1 MYKFAIVEDNEAA
14 AEKLAGFLERYANEN
29 NEVFE
34 IIKFHDALDFLDGYR
49 TVYDAVFMD
58 IEMPGIDGMEAA
70 HRLRRLDQKV
80 ILVFVTNM
88 ASYAVKGYEVNATDY
103 IVKPV

>member
-34 IIKFHDALDFLDGYR
+34 IIKFHDALDLSLIHISEPTR
-49 TVYDAVFMD
+49 
-58 IEMPGIDGMEAA
+58 P
-70 HRLRRLDQKV
+70 
-80 ILVFVTNM
+80 
-88 ASYAVKGYEVNATDY
+88 
-103 IVKPV
+103 

>member
-58 IEMPGIDGMEAA
+58 IEMPGIDGMEAGT
-70 HRLRRLDQKV
+70 Q
-80 ILVFVTNM
+80 
-88 ASYAVKGYEVNATDY
+88 ASQTGSEGNTCVCYKYGKLCSKR
-103 IVKPV
+103 I

>member
-49 TVYDAVFMD
+49 TVYDAQNYLSEGSFQTDVNYSDYNSLSTSKQVF
-58 IEMPGIDGMEAA
+58 E
-70 HRLRRLDQKV
+70 
-80 ILVFVTNM
+80 
-88 ASYAVKGYEVNATDY
+88 
-103 IVKPV
+103 

>member
-34 IIKFHDALDFLDGYR
+34 IINLNFPH
-49 TVYDAVFMD
+49 
-58 IEMPGIDGMEAA
+58 
-70 HRLRRLDQKV
+70 Q
-80 ILVFVTNM
+80 
-88 ASYAVKGYEVNATDY
+88 
-103 IVKPV
+103 